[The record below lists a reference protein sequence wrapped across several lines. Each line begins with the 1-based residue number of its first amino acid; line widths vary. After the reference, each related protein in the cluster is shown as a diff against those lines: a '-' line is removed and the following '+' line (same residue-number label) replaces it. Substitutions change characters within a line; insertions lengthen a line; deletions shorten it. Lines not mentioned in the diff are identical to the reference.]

1 VGLVLPK
8 LSGIELAVAATED
21 LTQPYT
27 RTKKALH
34 RMMDGSLEAQQNYAP
49 KISSRIS
56 GKGWIA
62 SGWDGLD
69 LSSARVLSSSEAAT
83 IASLTNVIDIPAD
96 RRSDVPLRA
105 FAYVNGVYIPVGF
118 STSVNEV
125 TVSLTTG
132 ATQYMVGWY
141 PEFSAFIEIDLT
153 GRQGWT
159 LTAEEV

>member
-1 VGLVLPK
+1 
-8 LSGIELAVAATED
+8 
-21 LTQPYT
+21 
-27 RTKKALH
+27 
-34 RMMDGSLEAQQNYAP
+34 
-49 KISSRIS
+49 
-56 GKGWIA
+56 
-62 SGWDGLD
+62 
-69 LSSARVLSSSEAAT
+69 VLSSSEAAT

-118 STSVNEV
+118 STSVDEV

-141 PEFSAFIEIDLT
+141 PEFAAFIEIDLT

>member
-1 VGLVLPK
+1 MGLVLPK
-8 LSGIELAVAATED
+8 LSGIELAVAAAED
-21 LTQPYT
+21 LTQPYE
-27 RTKKALH
+27 RTKKATR
-34 RMMDGSLEAQQNYAP
+34 RMMDGSLKAQQNYAP
-49 KISSRIS
+49 KITTRIS

-69 LSSARVLSSSEAAT
+69 LSSARVLSSSEAST
-83 IASLTNVIDIPAD
+83 IASLSNVIDITAD
-96 RRSDVPLRA
+96 RRSDVSLRA
-105 FAYVNGVYIPVGF
+105 FAYVNGIYIPVGF

-125 TVSLTTG
+125 TVSLTVG